1 MKKLFLLFAVVALA
15 SCVKENTLAPE
26 TQAKSDVTINAVSA
40 LSKATLDADLLGVS
54 WEETDAIKVVLYDGT
69 EYTTTDFAAESVD
82 GANATFGGSFS
93 EYDVDFSNLETAYA
107 IYPASAFNTETG
119 KVKVTLPENQVAGVQ
134 PEMLLASAYLDT
146 FELEEGETS
155 AKFNSALTLL
165 QVVVPAG
172 VQSVSLSASG
182 DFGHLVG
189 TCEFK
194 VKGDGSLERTT
205 FNSTLKTVKLA
216 NEDNSEL
223 AAKTYPVLVLPGEPM
238 KLTLNMVDKGG
249 DSYEKTIDVTDF
261 VAGTARK
268 IDLTKIFNLELPET
282 LSASP
287 AGGVYTWAAVANG
300 EFEVKTTADWIT
312 CEVVSTKAFDAATV
326 VVNIAE
332 NTTEPT
338 RTAEVVVTWKGGSR
352 TLTVTQALLYK
363 GFVYDEVNNPLEFK
377 ESFAL
382 YEKVTDAESQS
393 DAVYTV
399 KNNVF
404 RIELNTEEPD
414 KGTYVITNVFKAE
427 SFTASNG
434 QPFSNQG
441 GVYYASYAN
450 GVLTVKKDASLKSYG
465 FTEEVKLAYNEET
478 KTFTQVDATVKAFS
492 YSKRKDLYL
501 AGYTAVEN
509 VAEVP
514 EDAGAFS
521 AFVGTWTE
529 TYVNKPYSWSPETVY
544 NGEFTVS
551 VVDGRLYFENLFGY
565 GSYGAGKYY
574 GTLSADGTTIELED
588 AEQYGHPYF
597 GPLSYAGPISLTVEG
612 NTLKVSSAYNNAV
625 GSYVATKKVDPLA
638 ALVGTWAETYVNK
651 PYSWSPETVYNG
663 EFTVSVVDGR
673 LYFENLFGYGSY
685 GAGKYY
691 GTLSADGT
699 TIELEDAEQYGHPYF
714 GPLSYA
720 GPISLTV
727 EGNTLKVS
735 SAYSDAVGNF
745 VATKK

>member
-26 TQAKSDVTINAVSA
+26 TQSKSDVTINAVSA
-40 LSKATLDADLLGVS
+40 LSKATLNDDLLGVS
-54 WEETDAIKVVLYDGT
+54 WEKTDAIKVVLYDGT

-82 GANATFGGSFS
+82 GANATFGGSFA
-93 EYDVDFSNLETAYA
+93 EYDVDFSNLESAFA
-107 IYPASAFNTETG
+107 ISPASAYSTETG
-119 KVKVTLPENQVAGVQ
+119 KVGKVTVTLPENQVAGVQ
-134 PEMLLASAYLDT
+134 PEMLLASASLDP
-146 FELEEGETS
+146 FDLETGETS
-155 AKFNSALTLL
+155 AEFKSALTLL

-182 DFGHLVG
+182 DFGGLVG

-194 VKGDGSLERTT
+194 VKDDGSLERTT

-223 AAKTYPVLVLPGEPM
+223 AAKTYPVLVLPGEPEE
-238 KLTLNMVDKGG
+238 LTLNMVDKDG
-249 DSYEKTIDVTDF
+249 DSYKKTIEGTDF

-268 IDLTKIFNLELPET
+268 IDLTKIFNLEVPET

-300 EFEVKTTADWIT
+300 KFEVSTAADWIT
-312 CEVVSTKAFDAATV
+312 CEVVATKAFNAATV

-332 NTTEPT
+332 NTTKASRE
-338 RTAEVVVTWKGGSR
+338 AEVVVTWEGGSK
-352 TLTVTQALLYK
+352 TLTVTQAVLYK

-382 YEKVTDAESQS
+382 YEKETDAESQS

-441 GVYYASYAN
+441 GVYYADYAN

-492 YSKRKDLYL
+492 YSKRKELYL

-509 VAEVP
+509 VVEDVPGGDVSVAEALYGEYKETFGGNWPAPGKTIIEASDQSGYDVKVTFFKTQYSPGETIYGKVNSDGTKISFDAFTSNNFGPSLAFDITVDGNNLSGSYCSALNYTAVKIVP
-514 EDAGAFS
+514 FDVASLYGEYKETFGGNWPAPGKTIIEASDQSGYDVKVTFFKAQYSSGETIYGKVNSDGTKISFDAFTSNNFGPSS
-521 AFVGTWTE
+521 AFDIT
-529 TYVNKPYSWSPETVY
+529 
-544 NGEFTVS
+544 
-551 VVDGRLYFENLFGY
+551 VDGNNLSGRY
-565 GSYGAGKYY
+565 C
-574 GTLSADGTTIELED
+574 
-588 AEQYGHPYF
+588 
-597 GPLSYAGPISLTVEG
+597 
-612 NTLKVSSAYNNAV
+612 NTLDYT
-625 GSYVATKKVDPLA
+625 AT
-638 ALVGTWAETYVNK
+638 
-651 PYSWSPETVYNG
+651 
-663 EFTVSVVDGR
+663 R
-673 LYFENLFGYGSY
+673 
-685 GAGKYY
+685 
-691 GTLSADGT
+691 
-699 TIELEDAEQYGHPYF
+699 Q
-714 GPLSYA
+714 
-720 GPISLTV
+720 
-727 EGNTLKVS
+727 
-735 SAYSDAVGNF
+735 
-745 VATKK
+745 

>member
-54 WEETDAIKVVLYDGT
+54 WKETDAIRVVLYDGT

-82 GANATFGGSFS
+82 GANATFGGSFA

-119 KVKVTLPENQVAGVQ
+119 IVKVTLPENQVAGVQ

-155 AKFNSALTLL
+155 AEFNSALTLL

-216 NEDNSEL
+216 NEDKSEL
-223 AAKTYPVLVLPGEPM
+223 AAKTYPVLVLPGEPK
-238 KLTLNMVDKGG
+238 KLTLNMVDKKG

-268 IDLTKIFNLELPET
+268 IDLTKIFYLELPET
-282 LSASP
+282 LSVSP

-300 EFEVKTTADWIT
+300 EFEVNTTADWIT

-332 NTTEPT
+332 NTTEAT
-338 RTAEVVVTWKGGSR
+338 RTAEVVVTWEGGSR
-352 TLTVTQALLYK
+352 TLTVTQAVLYK

-382 YEKVTDAESQS
+382 YEKVTDAASQS
-393 DAVYTV
+393 GAVYTV

-434 QPFSNQG
+434 QPFINQG
-441 GVYYASYAN
+441 GVYYADYAN

-509 VAEVP
+509 VVEDVPGGDVSVAEALYGTYTEGGSYQGAVTETLVIEASDDSSYDLKMKFFYTPGDGQYSYDTAYGKVSGDGKTITVTVP
-514 EDAGAFS
+514 EVSYFYGPLESFTLS
-521 AFVGTWTE
+521 
-529 TYVNKPYSWSPETVY
+529 VNGNVIS
-544 NGEFTVS
+544 
-551 VVDGRLYFENLFGY
+551 
-565 GSYGAGKYY
+565 GSYGGMIDYSATKVVPFDVATLY
-574 GTLSADGTTIELED
+574 GTYTEGGSYQGAVTETLVIEASDDSSYDLKMKFFYTPGDGQYSYDTAYGKVSGDGKTITVTVPEVS
-588 AEQYGHPYF
+588 YF
-597 GPLSYAGPISLTVEG
+597 YGPLESFTLSVNGNVIS
-612 NTLKVSSAYNNAV
+612 
-625 GSYVATKKVDPLA
+625 
-638 ALVGTWAETYVNK
+638 
-651 PYSWSPETVYNG
+651 
-663 EFTVSVVDGR
+663 
-673 LYFENLFGYGSY
+673 GSY
-685 GAGKYY
+685 GGMIDY
-691 GTLSADGT
+691 SA
-699 TIELEDAEQYGHPYF
+699 
-714 GPLSYA
+714 SR
-720 GPISLTV
+720 
-727 EGNTLKVS
+727 
-735 SAYSDAVGNF
+735 
-745 VATKK
+745 